1 MPSTDT
7 ALARLRREIDA
18 VDDAIQDLIVKRTA
32 LVARIGKSKAKT
44 GGRVLRPG
52 REAAVLRRLVARH
65 TGAFPAP
72 VLVRMW
78 RELMAAS
85 AGIQAPLSLAV
96 HMPEEGSALAEVAR
110 AQFGALG
117 KLTPYKSAGEVIGAV
132 AEAKASIGIVPAPR
146 LDDPDPWWRNLV
158 GSEATVPQVIA
169 RLPFIGSADGEGPE
183 DGAMALAFAQI
194 EETGDDRTL
203 IVIETE
209 GEVSRAAING
219 ALEAA
224 ELEAYYM
231 EVREDRGDIRFVL
244 LDLKGF
250 FGHQDPR
257 IDRMAARGV
266 PINRVHRIGAFPAPF
281 DPAAVGLPS

>member
-1 MPSTDT
+1 MPSSDN

-18 VDDAIQDLIVKRTA
+18 IDDAIQDLIVERTA
-32 LVARIGKSKAKT
+32 LVEKIGKSKARD
-44 GGRVLRPG
+44 GGRILRPA
-52 REAAVLRRLVARH
+52 REATVLRRLVARH
-65 TGAFPAP
+65 TGRFPAP
-72 VLVRMW
+72 ALIRMW

-85 AGIQAPLSLAV
+85 AGLQAPLSLAV
-96 HMPEEGSALAEVAR
+96 YMPAEGPGLAEVAR
-110 AQFGALG
+110 AQYGTLG

-146 LDDPDPWWRNLV
+146 LDDPEPWWRNLV
-158 GSEATVPQVIA
+158 GSEATVPPVIA
-169 RLPFIGSADGEGPE
+169 RLPFIGSVDDEGPE
-183 DGAMALAFAQI
+183 DGAMALAFAKS

-219 ALEAA
+219 ALKAA

-231 EVREDRGDIRFVL
+231 EVRKDRGDIRFVL
-244 LDLKGF
+244 LELKGF
-250 FGHQDPR
+250 FAQHDPR
-257 IDRMAARGV
+257 IDRLAARGV

-281 DPAAVGLPS
+281 DPATLVLTS

>member
-32 LVARIGKSKAKT
+32 LVAKIGKSKARA

-52 REAAVLRRLVARH
+52 REAAVLRRLVSRH

-72 VLVRMW
+72 ALVRMW

-85 AGIQAPLSLAV
+85 AGIQAPFSLAV
-96 HMPEEGSALAEVAR
+96 HMPEEGSGLAEVAR
-110 AQFGALG
+110 AQFGSLG

-183 DGAMALAFAQI
+183 DEAMALAFAQI

-224 ELEAYYM
+224 ELEVYYM

-244 LDLKGF
+244 LELKGF
-250 FGHQDPR
+250 FGQQDPR

-266 PINRVHRIGAFPAPF
+266 PINRVHRIGVFPAPF
-281 DPAAVGLPS
+281 DPAAVGLVS

>member
-1 MPSTDT
+1 MPSSDT
-7 ALARLRREIDA
+7 ALARLRREIDT
-18 VDDAIQDLIVKRTA
+18 VDDAIQDLIVKRTV
-32 LVARIGKSKAKT
+32 LVAKIGKSKARA

-52 REAAVLRRLVARH
+52 REAAVLRRLVSRH

-72 VLVRMW
+72 ALVRMW

-96 HMPEEGSALAEVAR
+96 HMPEEGSGLAEVAR
-110 AQFGALG
+110 AQFGSLG

-169 RLPFIGSADGEGPE
+169 RLPFIGSAEGEGSE

-244 LDLKGF
+244 LELKGF
-250 FGHQDPR
+250 FGQQDPR

-266 PINRVHRIGAFPAPF
+266 PINRVHRIGAFPSPF
-281 DPAAVGLPS
+281 EPAAVGLTS

>member
-1 MPSTDT
+1 MPSSDN

-32 LVARIGKSKAKT
+32 LAGKIGKNKAKA
-44 GGRVLRPG
+44 GGRVLRPA
-52 REAAVLRRLVARH
+52 REAAVLRRLVSRH
-65 TGAFPAP
+65 TGPFPASA
-72 VLVRMW
+72 LVRMW

-85 AGIQAPLSLAV
+85 AGLQAPLSLAV
-96 HMPEEGSALAEVAR
+96 HVPEGGLGLTEVAR

-117 KLTPYKSAGEVIGAV
+117 KLTPFKSAGEVIGAV
-132 AEAKASIGIVPAPR
+132 AEAKATIGVVPAPR

-158 GSEATVPQVIA
+158 GSEATVPPVIA
-169 RLPFIGSADGEGPE
+169 RLPFIGPADGERPE
-183 DGAMALAFAQI
+183 DGAMALAFAES

-224 ELEAYYM
+224 ELEAYHM
-231 EVREDRGDIRFVL
+231 DVREDRGDIRFVL
-244 LDLKGF
+244 LELKGF
-250 FGHQDPR
+250 FGQQDPR

-266 PINRVHRIGAFPAPF
+266 PINRVHRIGVFPAPF
-281 DPAAVGLPS
+281 EPAALGLGS

>member
-1 MPSTDT
+1 MPSSDT
-7 ALARLRREIDA
+7 ALARLRREIDT

-32 LVARIGKSKAKT
+32 LVAKIGKSKARA

-52 REAAVLRRLVARH
+52 REAAVLRRLVSRH

-72 VLVRMW
+72 ALVRMW

-85 AGIQAPLSLAV
+85 AGIQAPFSLAV
-96 HMPEEGSALAEVAR
+96 HMPEEGSGLAEVAR
-110 AQFGALG
+110 AQFGSLG

-146 LDDPDPWWRNLV
+146 LEDPDPWWRNLV

-224 ELEAYYM
+224 ELEVYYM

-244 LDLKGF
+244 LELKGF
-250 FGHQDPR
+250 FGQQDPR

-281 DPAAVGLPS
+281 EPAAVGLTS